1 MSNLDFVLVM
11 RAGTIF
17 YISSCS
23 HAACHIAV
31 LNTGLAL
38 INTHRLTTLQSVL
51 SPQFS
56 FLSFLL
62 LSYLERTS
70 SMLRTHSQG
79 MQLDLGEDSDFL
91 SKDSDFSLPIRIL
104 PK

>member
-1 MSNLDFVLVM
+1 MLPKALV
-11 RAGTIF
+11 
-17 YISSCS
+17 S
-23 HAACHIAV
+23 
-31 LNTGLAL
+31 
-38 INTHRLTTLQSVL
+38 LTVTVHTQKVT
-51 SPQFS
+51 PI
-56 FLSFLL
+56 